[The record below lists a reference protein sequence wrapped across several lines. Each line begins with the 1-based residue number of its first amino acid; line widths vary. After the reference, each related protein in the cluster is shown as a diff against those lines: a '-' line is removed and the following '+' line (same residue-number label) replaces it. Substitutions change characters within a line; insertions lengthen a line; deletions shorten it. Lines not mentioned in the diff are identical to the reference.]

1 MFNKSKY
8 RNCTVTTGKK
18 NWYSFASNTA
28 IHVSGSEPC
37 PIKATKSL
45 VAFRS
50 GNLGGAV
57 GVHLLANAGRS
68 DTVLSF
74 QNGARITDLDWAPWN
89 LSDGFVLSTGDET
102 GAVKLWHVPCS
113 ASELNNTSGL
123 ALPDLPALTLPAEL
137 KHIETVMFHPIACN
151 LLSVASAAQVKLWDI
166 SHETMA
172 ITLDCSEVVQ
182 TISWKEDGQLLVS
195 ISKDNMLRVFDP
207 RVGSTPIKSVNSHN
221 GIKPSRV
228 VWAGASNMIFS
239 TGFNSKR
246 DREYSIWDF
255 RNFTQSLVTNKLDTS
270 PGILTPLYDSD
281 TKMMFLSGKGDT
293 SVWWLELKPENE
305 KSPVDVGV
313 YPYVGSVTFS
323 GACLVPKLG
332 LDIMGCEVARVLNV
346 ASDGSNIIPVSAVV
360 PRKTHA
366 DFHADI
372 FPDTREDIPQVAVT
386 EWLTG
391 INTTPRIVSLD
402 PAKRQSFAPVTTTE
416 STASLST
423 LPNQI
428 QPLLDSTK
436 NSISDI
442 QMQINTPDS
451 ASTTI
456 PTAIK
461 NSAKVNLPKH
471 SAYRFITGK
480 SNTDYDDLKGLS
492 VNFPN
497 ETDAFQINSK
507 FIAFS
512 ISGPGGRVG
521 VWPVESKGRFPVKI
535 PCIVNGSEMLD
546 FRLDPF
552 NVHRLITGCE
562 DGRIRIFDLPA
573 NGLTDDLYQENNFFP
588 AHNGRVVL
596 LQFHPMA
603 LDIIMSYSPEQG
615 SPLIKIWNICTK
627 KLISTMTLP
636 DQALSVAFSYDGNC
650 IAAIL
655 RDKTIRVYDSH
666 TGLELQSGP
675 SHQGTKAA
683 RILWI
688 GDTGRL
694 VSVGYARANQREII
708 QYDSQNLTLPVCST
722 PLDTSPSMLIPFYD
736 HDTGLLILCGRGE
749 SVVTFYHLSTEPEP
763 LFLTRYSVPGGIR
776 QLSMALLPKRH
787 CNVKEIEVLKGF
799 RLTPT
804 SVESISFTVPRLQK
818 EYFQD
823 DIFVSTRDVENPA
836 LSADE
841 WTMKKS
847 GTVKLIDL
855 KPADMQLLSTAPVE
869 QKVIRKTVDLVVE
882 QTEYERKEASIK
894 AMFDIAME
902 KSKQGPLP
910 QDLIE
915 GVADDE
921 WD

>member
-1 MFNKSKY
+1 M
-8 RNCTVTTGKK
+8 
-18 NWYSFASNTA
+18 
-28 IHVSGSEPC
+28 E
-37 PIKATKSL
+37 
-45 VAFRS
+45 
-50 GNLGGAV
+50 
-57 GVHLLANAGRS
+57 
-68 DTVLSF
+68 
-74 QNGARITDLDWAPWN
+74 
-89 LSDGFVLSTGDET
+89 
-102 GAVKLWHVPCS
+102 
-113 ASELNNTSGL
+113 
-123 ALPDLPALTLPAEL
+123 
-137 KHIETVMFHPIACN
+137 
-151 LLSVASAAQVKLWDI
+151 
-166 SHETMA
+166 
-172 ITLDCSEVVQ
+172 
-182 TISWKEDGQLLVS
+182 
-195 ISKDNMLRVFDP
+195 
-207 RVGSTPIKSVNSHN
+207 
-221 GIKPSRV
+221 IKPSRV

-246 DREYSIWDF
+246 DRGE
-255 RNFTQSLVTNKLDTS
+255 FTQSLITNKLDTS

-281 TKMMFLSGKGDT
+281 TKMVFLSGKGDT

-323 GACLVPKLG
+323 GACLVPKL
-332 LDIMGCEVARVLNV
+332 

-391 INTTPRIVSLD
+391 INTTL
-402 PAKRQSFAPVTTTE
+402 
-416 STASLST
+416 
-423 LPNQI
+423 
-428 QPLLDSTK
+428 
-436 NSISDI
+436 
-442 QMQINTPDS
+442 MQINTPDS

-507 FIAFS
+507 FIAFQFLALAVVLVC
-512 ISGPGGRVG
+512 GPLNQ
-521 VWPVESKGRFPVKI
+521 GRFPVKI

-562 DGRIRIFDLPA
+562 DG
-573 NGLTDDLYQENNFFP
+573 
-588 AHNGRVVL
+588 H
-596 LQFHPMA
+596 
-603 LDIIMSYSPEQG
+603 IIMSYSPEQG
-615 SPLIKIWNICTK
+615 LPLIKIWNICTK

-666 TGLELQSGP
+666 TGLELQVD
-675 SHQGTKAA
+675 HRTRTKAA

-694 VSVGYARANQREII
+694 VSVGYA
-708 QYDSQNLTLPVCST
+708 
-722 PLDTSPSMLIPFYD
+722 SMLIPFYD

-787 CNVKEIEVLKGF
+787 CNVKEIE
-799 RLTPT
+799 
-804 SVESISFTVPRLQK
+804 
-818 EYFQD
+818 
-823 DIFVSTRDVENPA
+823 
-836 LSADE
+836 
-841 WTMKKS
+841 
-847 GTVKLIDL
+847 
-855 KPADMQLLSTAPVE
+855 
-869 QKVIRKTVDLVVE
+869 
-882 QTEYERKEASIK
+882 SIK